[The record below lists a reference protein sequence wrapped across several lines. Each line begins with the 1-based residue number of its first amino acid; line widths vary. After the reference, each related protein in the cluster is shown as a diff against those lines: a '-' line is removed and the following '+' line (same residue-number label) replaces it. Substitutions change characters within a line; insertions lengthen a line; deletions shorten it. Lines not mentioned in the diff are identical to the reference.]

1 MKRSSSHVIR
11 SRQRGNTVLE
21 MAIIFLPLV
30 LGTFSTFEVTRG
42 MWMYHTLS
50 AAIKSGTRYGTV
62 HGADC
67 LSAYLSCPATV
78 KGVAAAI
85 KQAGIGLDSSQLQL
99 TLTAAGNTYTC
110 TSVTACA
117 TDSTQWPPNNYNA
130 TGLPLT
136 IRGVYSFRSVISS
149 LWPGQTTAS
158 FTYTAEATENI
169 QF

>member
-1 MKRSSSHVIR
+1 MKTFSSQITR

-21 MAIIFLPLV
+21 MAIIFLPLL

-67 LSAYLSCPATV
+67 LSAYSSCPATV
-78 KGVAAAI
+78 KGVVGAI
-85 KQAGIGLDSSQLQL
+85 QQAGIGLDSSQLQL
-99 TLTAAGNTYTC
+99 TLTAAGSTYTC
-110 TSVTACA
+110 ASLSSCTA
-117 TDSTQWPPNNYNA
+117 DSTQWPPTNYNA

-136 IRGVYSFRSVISS
+136 IRGVYSFRSIISS